1 MAVSAQRRRR
11 VLVAVVAALIAAGA
25 FYLAIEYTNKA
36 TPATTTSGTGGAP
49 TPVPVTTATVVEASA
64 AIPAG
69 TLLTA
74 TNLKTAAVS
83 TDVLSVLT
91 AAGGSDYPTIAAL
104 TAAREYAATPILAGL
119 PILSSEVTSTPN
131 AASAPVAGLSAVLPT
146 GYVAFA
152 LPYSPGASSGNGMG
166 TGGFI
171 QSGDRIDILINNG
184 AGTTTWAY
192 QDVLV
197 LALGQ
202 SSGAPVASSS
212 ASPAASSGAAA
223 AAAPALVMVELSRQD
238 AAAMAAVEDE
248 TSPPW
253 TIQYLVVSSKDYP
266 SASASPVPAIGA
278 GPGNVTAPNSFF
290 TG

>member
-25 FYLAIEYTNKA
+25 FYLAIEYTNKTAAPA
-36 TPATTTSGTGGAP
+36 TGATTTPTAP
-49 TPVPVTTATVVEASA
+49 ALTTATVVVASSD
-64 AIPAG
+64 IPVG

-74 TNLKTAAVS
+74 SNLKTKPVA
-83 TDVLSVLT
+83 TDALSLLT
-91 AAGGSDYPTIAAL
+91 AAGGADYPTIAAL
-104 TAAREYAATPILAGL
+104 TASKEYAASAIVAGL
-119 PILSSEVTSTPN
+119 PILSSEVTATPS
-131 AASAPVAGLSAVLPT
+131 AAAAAAAGLPAVLPS

-152 LPYSPGASSGNGMG
+152 LPYSPAASSGTGMG

-171 QSGDRIDILINNG
+171 QTGDRIDILVNG
-184 AGTTTWAY
+184 GGTTTWAY
-192 QDVLV
+192 ENVLV

-202 SSGAPVASSS
+202 SNGAPVASSS
-212 ASPAASSGAAA
+212 ASPAASSSAGA

-238 AAAMAAVEDE
+238 AAAMAAVEDD
-248 TSPPW
+248 TW
-253 TIQYLVVSSKDYP
+253 TIQYLIVSSNDYP

-278 GPGNVTAPNSFF
+278 GPGNVTVPNSFF

>member
-1 MAVSAQRRRR
+1 VAVSAQRRRR

-36 TPATTTSGTGGAP
+36 APATSGTGAP
-49 TPVPVTTATVVEASA
+49 PTAAPITTATVVEASG

-74 TNLKTAAVS
+74 TNLKTAAVR

-104 TAAREYAATPILAGL
+104 TAAKEYAATPILAGL
-119 PILSSEVTSTPN
+119 PILSSEVTGTPN
-131 AASAPVAGLSAVLPT
+131 AASAPIAGLPAVLPT
-146 GYVAFA
+146 GYVAIA
-152 LPYSPGASSGNGMG
+152 LPYSPGASSGTGMG

-171 QSGDRIDILINNG
+171 ESGDRIDILINNG

-197 LALGQ
+197 LAIGQ

-212 ASPAASSGAAA
+212 ASPAASSSAAA
-223 AAAPALVMVELSRQD
+223 AAAPDLVMVELSRQD

-248 TSPPW
+248 TSPAW

>member
-1 MAVSAQRRRR
+1 VAVSAQRRRR

-25 FYLAIEYTNKA
+25 FYLAIEYTNKTAAPA
-36 TPATTTSGTGGAP
+36 TGATTTPTAP
-49 TPVPVTTATVVEASA
+49 ALTTATVVVASSD
-64 AIPAG
+64 IPVG

-74 TNLKTAAVS
+74 SNLKTKPVA
-83 TDVLSVLT
+83 TDALSLLT
-91 AAGGSDYPTIAAL
+91 AAGGADYPTIAAL
-104 TAAREYAATPILAGL
+104 TASKEYAASAIVAGL
-119 PILSSEVTSTPN
+119 PILSSEVTATP
-131 AASAPVAGLSAVLPT
+131 AAAAAAAAGLPAVLPS

-152 LPYSPGASSGNGMG
+152 LPYSPAASSGSGMG

-171 QSGDRIDILINNG
+171 QTGDRIDILVNNG

-192 QDVLV
+192 QNVLV
-197 LALGQ
+197 LAIGQ
-202 SSGAPVASSS
+202 SNGAPVASSS
-212 ASPAASSGAAA
+212 ASPAASSSAGA

-248 TSPPW
+248 NSPAW
-253 TIQYLVVSSKDYP
+253 TIQYLIVSSNDYP

-278 GPGNVTAPNSFF
+278 GPGNVTVPNSFF